1 MFRVWEAQE
10 LPWDESG
17 SQAPTR
23 ASPWASVSTE
33 GPASGGLVG
42 GPAPLGPLR
51 STPHPHPRPPSLNKV
66 PQGLASARSL
76 PEGRRLSPPAW
87 VGARVAAHAL
97 RDRSHLRLVA
107 LP

>member
-1 MFRVWEAQE
+1 VFRVWEAQE

-17 SQAPTR
+17 SQAPMR

-51 STPHPHPRPPSLNKV
+51 SPPRTPTP
-66 PQGLASARSL
+66 GLR
-76 PEGRRLSPPAW
+76 
-87 VGARVAAHAL
+87 AL
-97 RDRSHLRLVA
+97 TRFLRA
-107 LP
+107 LPAPAAFLRADASLLLPGWGPGWQHMPCGTARTFAL

>member
-17 SQAPTR
+17 SQAPMR

-42 GPAPLGPLR
+42 GPAPLGLLREPPL
-51 STPHPHPRPPSLNKV
+51 RPPSLNKV

-97 RDRSHLRLVA
+97 RDRSRLRLVA

>member
-1 MFRVWEAQE
+1 MKAVHRLQCVH
-10 LPWDESG
+10 
-17 SQAPTR
+17 
-23 ASPWASVSTE
+23 
-33 GPASGGLVG
+33 
-42 GPAPLGPLR
+42 PLGPQSAPRGRPLGLGWGPC
-51 STPHPHPRPPSLNKV
+51 TPGPVKEPPPHPHPRPPSLNKV